1 MSFVWPTHLENITD
15 KNPANMRGQ
24 TPKRLVIEN
33 RHEEI
38 GELIDDDMSS
48 CAMAIQPVYLDGLAY
63 LNLY

>member
-1 MSFVWPTHLENITD
+1 
-15 KNPANMRGQ
+15 MRGQ